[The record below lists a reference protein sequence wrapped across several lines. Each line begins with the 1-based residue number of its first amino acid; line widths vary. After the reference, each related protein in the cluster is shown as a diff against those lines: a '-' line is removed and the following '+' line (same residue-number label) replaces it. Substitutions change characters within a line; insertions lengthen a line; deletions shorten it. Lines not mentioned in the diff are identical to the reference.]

1 MGKKKRLSAEMR
13 ELEQMVLKHKRD
25 VNNIIQEIA
34 DKQSKFQFTY
44 DGLYRSYRETLLE
57 NYELREKNRKLGEL
71 IYKQEGGQDDSTE
84 DGTESTE

>member
-13 ELEQMVLKHKRD
+13 ELEQMVLSHTTN
-25 VNNIIQEIA
+25 VNNRIQGIA
-34 DKQSKFQFTY
+34 DKLSRFQFAY

-71 IYKQEGGQDDSTE
+71 ICKQEGGQDDGTE
-84 DGTESTE
+84 DGSESTE

>member
-13 ELEQMVLKHKRD
+13 ELEQMVLKHKTD
-25 VNNIIQEIA
+25 MNKTIQEIA
-34 DKQSKFQFTY
+34 DKLSKFQFAY
-44 DGLYRSYRETLLE
+44 DGLYRSYKETLLE
-57 NYELREKNRKLGEL
+57 NYELREKNRKLGDL